1 MEPFGFLIVDK
12 PQGMTSHDV
21 VAHVR
26 RGIGVRRIGH
36 AGTLDPMATGVLVL
50 CIGGATRLS
59 EYLAGSDKQYAATI
73 RLGTETDTYD
83 ADGKVVA
90 TADTSH
96 LTREAVEAALARFQ
110 GEVWQT
116 PPMYSAIKQ
125 GGKKLYE
132 LARQDKE
139 VERPAR
145 LVRLNTYLFE
155 LELPDVHIMVGCSA
169 GTYIRSIAH
178 DLGAELGVGGHLTAL
193 RRVQSGDLH
202 NPLPWDTLLD
212 AMQDGTWRRFLIDE
226 QVALSAIPA
235 LRLNDQQDRAVRHG
249 RAFPRGD
256 DPVEISDDAGAE
268 QTRPEGVA
276 SPLRRAYAAGR
287 FVAILEARGDHWH
300 PAKVFRAS
308 GTEPT
313 E

>member
-1 MEPFGFLIVDK
+1 MPEERMEPFGFLIVDK

-36 AGTLDPMATGVLVL
+36 AGTLDPMATGVLIL

-59 EYLAGSDKQYAATI
+59 EYLAGSDKQYAATV

-90 TADTSH
+90 TADTGH
-96 LTREAVEAALARFQ
+96 LTREAVEAALVHFQ

-125 GGKKLYE
+125 RGKKLYE

-139 VERPAR
+139 VD
-145 LVRLNTYLFE
+145 TYLFE
-155 LELPDVHIMVGCSA
+155 LDLPDVHIMVGCSA
-169 GTYIRSIAH
+169 GTYVRSIAH
-178 DLGAELGVGGHLTAL
+178 DLGARLGVGGHLTAL

-202 NPLPWDTLLD
+202 NPLPWDTLRD

-235 LRLNDQQDRAVRHG
+235 LRLDDQQVRAVRHG
-249 RAFPRGD
+249 RAFPRRD
-256 DPVEISDDAGAE
+256 DPAEVSEDADAGQA
-268 QTRPEGVA
+268 RPEGA
-276 SPLRRAYAAGR
+276 LSTLRRAYSAGR

-300 PAKVFRAS
+300 PVKVFRTS
-308 GTEPT
+308 GTELN